1 MLNFNVKFD
10 TSIMKKS
17 IYSKALTFFFVVS
30 LFSFTATV
38 QSCSKKP
45 GYNSPRNGGAK
56 VSSSGHIGNRKHK
69 NRHVWGQ

>member
-1 MLNFNVKFD
+1 
-10 TSIMKKS
+10 MKKS
-17 IYSKALTFFFVVS
+17 IYSKILAFIFLIGILPIGTIS
-30 LFSFTATV
+30 L

-45 GYNSPRNGGAK
+45 GYNAPRNGGAK